1 MKKRLKVSAA
11 FRKESLHLQH
21 SEETNKSRNKRQLLK
36 EAYLK
41 PLDEATTSLNI
52 LDRVSCDVTNA
63 GKGSGAVTT

>member
-41 PLDEATTSLNI
+41 PLDEVTSLNI